1 MLTISVRDLGPL
13 TKGTVELKPLT
24 IFVGPSNTGKSYMA
38 AAIWAVVRAFGW
50 DDRPLPGGIRPA
62 KSSRRVR
69 QFGRSTQSG
78 TQYEETEVLKA
89 LQDWMV
95 QQNDQYSDSPR
106 SITADLPEEVRR
118 AIDQSTRQSLD
129 IIRTDV
135 IDHLRQAYGDDSGFA
150 RNGRTADFSVIIQR
164 DSPLLNMSIQL
175 DDQQRSMPSFD
186 VSSATISWPEDEAWQ
201 FGLGLDNDGME
212 ALLLNLRMSATRRIS
227 DGLPPNTFYLPAA
240 RSGIAQAHKV
250 LAAALVRQSSRIGIE
265 RINIPTLPGMTTEF
279 LSNLLS
285 LDRRLVLRRTPN
297 ELAKAIH
304 FIESDVLGGTIDLD
318 ESAGLPTPEIV
329 YMPGDAD
336 HPSGK
341 YTLEHTSSMIS
352 ELAPVVL
359 FLKYL
364 VQPDDLLIFEE
375 PESHLHPAAQRQ
387 LARGIARL
395 VNAGVKVII
404 TTHSDTF
411 VSQINNLL
419 ALSQAGDDL
428 IAERGFEAADLL
440 RQEQV
445 GAYLFR
451 YSQELGGSVITPLEI
466 DPDTGI
472 DEEEFAEVFE
482 SLYDESIALQRDRA

>member
-1 MLTISVRDLGPL
+1 M
-13 TKGTVELKPLT
+13 
-24 IFVGPSNTGKSYMA
+24 
-38 AAIWAVVRAFGW
+38 
-50 DDRPLPGGIRPA
+50 
-62 KSSRRVR
+62 
-69 QFGRSTQSG
+69 
-78 TQYEETEVLKA
+78 
-89 LQDWMV
+89 
-95 QQNDQYSDSPR
+95 
-106 SITADLPEEVRR
+106 
-118 AIDQSTRQSLD
+118 
-129 IIRTDV
+129 TDE
-135 IDHLRQAYGDDSGFA
+135 
-150 RNGRTADFSVIIQR
+150 NE
-164 DSPLLNMSIQL
+164 
-175 DDQQRSMPSFD
+175 SMPDFD
-186 VSSATISWPEDEAWQ
+186 VSKVVVSLSEYGPWQ
-201 FGLGLDNDGME
+201 IGFLDLDNDSKGSLAGE
-212 ALLLNLRMSATRRIS
+212 ILRDLKVAVARSIA
-227 DGLPPNTFYLPAA
+227 DGWPVESYYLPAA
-240 RSGIAQAHKV
+240 RSGIAQSHKV
-250 LAAALVRQSSRIGIE
+250 LAAALVRQSSRIGLE
-265 RINIPTLPGMTTEF
+265 QFNIPTLPGMTTEF
-279 LSNLLS
+279 LGNLLS
-285 LDRRLVLRRTPN
+285 LDRRLVPPN

-329 YMPGDAD
+329 YMQGDAD

-364 VQPDDLLIFEE
+364 VQPGDLLIFEE

-395 VNAGVKVII
+395 VNTGVKVII

-419 ALSQAGDDL
+419 ALSQASKDL
-428 IAERGFEAADLL
+428 VAERGFEAADLL

-451 YSQELGGSVITPLEI
+451 YSQELGGSVMIPLEI